1 MTITKKFPLSCSVR
15 RKAGL
20 MALALASLST
30 AVAPTKMQAG
40 DFSLDW
46 SVIDWPEGALGPF
59 TYVLKDQYGFE
70 IDTAIQA
77 FGTFASYGPASS
89 PNDDTIF
96 GGNVES
102 LILVADA
109 PAGQANIGDATV
121 STSISFSSGGIGF
134 PVDSLQI
141 SVVDIDASDNNNASD
156 RCDFVTITGDN
167 GNPTLATVAATPV
180 VLVGPGVGSG
190 GTGALAANQAQCIYV
205 DGFGTSP
212 SSPNDDT
219 GTVVATFPND
229 TSTATVF
236 YDESIGNVRP
246 LFFGENPAARGG
258 GFFSDADFNVPQTI
272 SLSRT
277 VSPATGFAGD
287 SVTYQY
293 VVTNTGALPFNTN
306 QDIIIED
313 DLLGTVTCP
322 AISAPVAPGGTV
334 TCTAPYTVTAA
345 DVLTG
350 AVDSSATAGIGTI
363 GQPFVSR
370 LQSNPQTL
378 ALSTLLLPGQPG
390 PQTCTPVS
398 LLNKPRTQLAGSG
411 SAASPTTNDVFLYE
425 DVTTDSSGNAIDV
438 IFQLTQISNAI
449 DLRLSTSF
457 EARMIPVDNGY
468 VTYNIRLVQD
478 GSATPANPQG
488 TVIDQSRVN
497 GLIFQQTDVDSRGA
511 SDDSSDVVGTI
522 EPATAISFFN
532 TAPLAS
538 FSSGGSAIAMDP
550 AKTGNPLDWTDEPNE
565 TDFDNYVTYEF
576 DTFTEG
582 EFIHG
587 YTGTSTN
594 PATRGSGILL
604 CAISNISANV
614 VAEDDDYTASPVN
627 TLAGGTA
634 GEVMTNDTIN
644 GLPAT
649 PLNATIEV
657 ISPATPANA
666 GDPVPVLET
675 AGANAGRVVVPVGV
689 PAGVYEI
696 EYRLCD
702 AITPDDC
709 DRAKVT
715 VSVFEGNGFDF
726 GDAPV
731 SYLTAPHSVPDIP
744 TIYLG
749 TVPPDAEFVAQSDA
763 AATADDLLDTD
774 DEESIVFPLL
784 TQGTIST
791 LDITVTGNGALQGW
805 IDFNGNGL
813 FEETLGER
821 VAVDLRDD
829 GTAFDNV
836 AGDGVIQV
844 DVAVPSD
851 ATTNTTFA
859 RFRYSSSTGLS
870 PSAFAV
876 DGEAEDYS
884 LVIAA
889 ADFVDRGDAPA
900 SYGDPRNII
909 VNEIYLGAAL
919 PDSETVPQH
928 SVEADADDFAG
939 ADDEDS
945 IVSFPILEAGT
956 TVSLTVQT
964 HETLSAQLALGIP
977 VTEGITNLQVWIDFD
992 QNGIF
997 DASEQVAT
1005 DYRDGG
1011 TGDTDGVFNNQ
1022 ISLDIAVPN
1031 NIVSGYSYARLRWST
1046 SSGFAADPFD
1056 GLNFDGE
1063 VEDYR
1068 VVLSAGAVPFTCDGT
1083 LYRIARVDSQLQ
1095 RLVFTEDGSGGHTI
1109 DVTNIGSPA
1118 GVAYN
1123 GGWGYNAIDGL
1134 FYGVRE
1140 FERDLVQLDSL
1151 GRFNVVAALPL
1162 SAATGY
1168 NSGDILSNG
1177 VMIYQVQNTND
1188 FQLLDISDPLNPI
1201 DLGRVTLTSSVDPFD
1216 IAFNPNDGMIYGVN
1230 HVTNRLFYFDPA
1242 GGAAG
1247 TRTPVEFGPAVWT
1260 ADYGAIWFD
1269 FYGRMYVN
1277 QNISNEMYEVD
1288 VGIAGNGSAERQL
1301 ISVLSISEEFRNDGA
1316 GCPSRLGPLP
1326 PEGALAG
1333 TVYEDTNG
1341 SGAFEIGETGI
1352 PNISVDVYNDN
1363 GTPGTT
1369 VDDTLVT
1376 SVVSTADGSYLV
1388 ENLSA
1393 QFTYRIEVEENDA
1406 DLPPGYTSA
1415 TPNPLSGIR
1424 VTAGS
1429 TRGGL
1434 DFGFIAG
1441 LADLSIIKTVELAAD
1456 GSTITSALAGTE
1468 LDFVLAVTNDGPAA
1482 VAGVLVNDIL
1492 PSGFAYVSDDAAAQ
1506 GDTYDPATGL
1516 WTVGSVAIG
1525 ATETLKIRV
1534 TMLATGNHT
1543 NVAEIT
1549 ASSVEDPDSDPGVG
1563 IVTDD
1568 LNDGIA
1574 DDDEASVTVVLDTG
1588 ERLLSGTVFLDN
1600 GINSGT
1606 PHDAVPNGAEV
1617 GTQSA
1622 VLSILDGS
1630 GSLIAN
1636 PTIAA
1641 DGSWAYGLDGAYTG
1655 PLTVTVTPLPGL
1667 IAVSENTTGLPS
1679 LVNSDPHDG
1688 RYTFTPDANSN
1699 YAGLDLGLVKAPTL
1713 TRDQEA
1719 SVESGQVVA
1728 LRHEYT
1734 AFTSGTVD
1742 FSYANPAMSP
1752 ANSFSATLYRDLG
1765 CDATPDTVITAPISV
1780 STGDRVCLV
1789 SRVTANSGIGAGS
1802 AYTYDIIASTLLT
1815 NTTVVSTSKNTDRVV
1830 AGGGEGRLELSK
1842 TVRNITQNT
1851 PEGAS
1856 NGGAIGDILQY
1867 RIYLSNPSDTVA
1879 TDVIIYDKT
1888 PSYTALASPIAS
1900 PTTLGNGLICVVSEP
1915 TNNVAGYAGSLRW
1928 DCTGVYEP
1936 GEADSVSFDVTIS
1949 P

>member
-1 MTITKKFPLSCSVR
+1 MFT
-15 RKAGL
+15 
-20 MALALASLST
+20 SLSSVGT
-30 AVAPTKMQAG
+30 TTKVNAG
-40 DFSLDW
+40 DFGLDW

-70 IDTAIQA
+70 IDTTIQA
-77 FGTFASYGPASS
+77 AGTFASYGPAS

-102 LILVADA
+102 LVIVADA

-121 STSISFSSGGIGF
+121 STSISFTSGGIVF
-134 PVDSLQI
+134 PVDGLQLRI
-141 SVVDIDASDNNNASD
+141 IDIDASDNNNAQD
-156 RCDFVTITGDN
+156 RCDFITVTGNN
-167 GNPTLATVAATPV
+167 GNPTLSAVSATPV
-180 VLVGPGVGSG
+180 VLTGPGPGSG
-190 GTGALAANQAQCIYV
+190 GTGALAPNQAQCIYI
-205 DGFGTSP
+205 DGTTTSP
-212 SSPNDDT
+212 TSPNDDT
-219 GTVVATFPND
+219 GTVLASFPND
-229 TSTATVF
+229 TSSATIF

-246 LFFGENPAARGG
+246 LFLFEDPAARGG
-258 GFFSDADFNVPQTI
+258 GFFSAVDFSVTQTI
-272 SLSRT
+272 SLGRT
-277 VSPATGFAGD
+277 VTPTTGLAGD
-287 SVTYQY
+287 SVTYEY
-293 VVTNTGALPFNTN
+293 TVTNNGALPFNVG
-306 QDIIIED
+306 QDVIIED
-313 DLLGTVTCP
+313 DLIGTVTCP
-322 AISAPVAPGGTV
+322 AIAAPIAPGGTV
-334 TCTAPYTVTAA
+334 TCTSPYTITAA
-345 DVLTG
+345 DALTG
-350 AVDSSATAGIGTI
+350 TVDSTATAGVGAI

-370 LQSNPQTL
+370 LQSNPQSL
-378 ALSTLLLPGQPG
+378 SLSALTLPGQPG

-398 LLNKPRTQLAGSG
+398 VLSQPRTQLSGSG
-411 SAASPTTNDVFLYE
+411 SASSPTTNDIFLF
-425 DVTTDSSGNAIDV
+425 DNVTTDANGNAIDV
-438 IFQLTQISNAI
+438 IFQLTQVSNATDI
-449 DLRLSTSF
+449 RLSTGL
-457 EARMIPVDNGY
+457 EARMTPTDNGY
-468 VTYNIRLVQD
+468 VTYNLRLIQD
-478 GSATPANPQG
+478 GSATASNPLG
-488 TVIDQSRVN
+488 TLIDQSRIN
-497 GLIFQQTDVDSRGA
+497 GLIFQQTDVDSRGTG
-511 SDDSSDVVGTI
+511 DDSSDVVGTI
-522 EPATAISFFN
+522 EPATVISFFN
-532 TAPLAS
+532 TALLSS
-538 FSSGGSAIAMDP
+538 FPSGGSAVAQDP

-582 EFIHG
+582 EFVHG
-587 YTGTSTN
+587 FTGTSTV

-614 VAEDDDYTASPVN
+614 IAEDDDYSASPIN

-634 GEVMTNDTIN
+634 GEVMANDTIN
-644 GLPAT
+644 AIPAT
-649 PLNATIEV
+649 PLNATVKV
-657 ISPATPANA
+657 ITPATPANT
-666 GDPVPVLET
+666 GDPVPTIET
-675 AGANAGRVVVPVGV
+675 TGADAGRVTVPIGV

-696 EYRLCD
+696 EYELCD
-702 AITPDDC
+702 AVTPTDC

-715 VSVFEGNGFDF
+715 VSVYDGNGFDF

-731 SYLTAPHSVPDIP
+731 SYLTASHSVPDTP
-744 TIYLG
+744 TIFLG
-749 TVPPDAEFVAQSDA
+749 TVAPDAELVAQSDA
-763 AATADDLLDTD
+763 AATADDILNID
-774 DEESIVFPLL
+774 DEDGVVFPVL

-791 LDITVTGNGALQGW
+791 LDVDVTGLGNLQAW
-805 IDFNGNGL
+805 IDFNGDGL

-821 VAVDLRDD
+821 IAVDLRDD

-836 AGDGVIQV
+836 AGDGVIQI
-844 DVAVPSD
+844 DVSVPTD
-851 ATTNTTFA
+851 ATTNTTYA
-859 RFRYSSSTGLS
+859 RFRYSSSASLTTTS
-870 PSAFAV
+870 FAP
-876 DGEAEDYS
+876 DGEVEDYS

-900 SYGDPRNII
+900 SYGDPRNIV
-909 VNEIYLGAAL
+909 VNDIYLGAGI
-919 PDSETVPQH
+919 PDTEITPQH
-928 SVEADADDFAG
+928 SAEADADDFAG

-945 IVSFPILEAGT
+945 VAVFPVFEAGT

-964 HETLSAQLALGIP
+964 HETLSLQLALGIP
-977 VTEGITNLQVWIDFD
+977 VTEGVTNLQVWVDFN

-1011 TGDTDGVFNNQ
+1011 TGDTDGTFNNQ
-1022 ISLDIAVPN
+1022 ISFDINVPN
-1031 NIVSGYSYARLRWST
+1031 TIDSGFTYARIRWST
-1046 SSGFAADPFD
+1046 TSGVTADPFD

-1063 VEDYR
+1063 VEDYK
-1068 VVLSAGAVPFTCDGT
+1068 VVLSDGAVPFTCDGT
-1083 LYRIARVDSQLQ
+1083 LYRVARVDSQLQ
-1095 RLVFTEDGSGGHTI
+1095 RLVFSDNGSGSYTI

-1123 GGWGYNAIDGL
+1123 GGWGYNAVDGL

-1140 FERDLVQLDSL
+1140 FERDLVRLDSL
-1151 GRFNVVAALPL
+1151 GRFSVVATIPPT
-1162 SAATGY
+1162 AAPGY

-1177 VMIYQVQNTND
+1177 VMIYRVQNTND
-1188 FQLLDISDPLNPI
+1188 FQLLDISDPQNPV

-1230 HVTNRLFYFDPA
+1230 HVTDRLFYFDPA
-1242 GGAAG
+1242 DGAPG
-1247 TRTPVEFGPAVWT
+1247 TRTPVEFGPAIWT

-1288 VGIAGNGSAERQL
+1288 VGIAGNGSAARQL

-1393 QFTYRIEVEENDA
+1393 QITYRVEVEDNDA
-1406 DLPPGYTSA
+1406 DLPAGYTTV

-1434 DFGFIAG
+1434 DFGFSAG
-1441 LADLSIIKTVELAAD
+1441 LADLSITKTVELASD
-1456 GSTITSALAGTE
+1456 GSTVTSAQAGTE

-1482 VAGVLVNDIL
+1482 VTGVTVNDIL
-1492 PSGFAYVSDDAAAQ
+1492 PSGFSYVSDDAAAQ
-1506 GDTYDPATGL
+1506 GDTYNAATGI
-1516 WTVGSVAIG
+1516 WTIGSVAIG
-1525 ATETLKIRV
+1525 ATETLRIRV
-1534 TMLATGNHT
+1534 TMLASGNHT

-1606 PHDAVPNGAEV
+1606 AHDAVLNGTEV
-1617 GTQSA
+1617 GTQNA
-1622 VLSILDGS
+1622 VLSILDGA

-1655 PLTVTVTPLPGL
+1655 ALTVAVTPLPGL
-1667 IAVSENTTGLPS
+1667 ITVSENTTGLPS

-1699 YAGLDLGLVKAPTL
+1699 YAGLDMGVVKAPTL

-1734 AFTSGTVD
+1734 AFTSGTVG
-1742 FSYANPAMSP
+1742 FSYANPTMSP
-1752 ANSFSATLYRDLG
+1752 ANSFGATLFRDAD
-1765 CDATPDTVITAPISV
+1765 CDGTPESAINGPITVSA
-1780 STGDRVCLV
+1780 GDRICLV

-1802 AYTYDIIASTLLT
+1802 TYTYDIIASTSLT
-1815 NTTVVSTSKNTDRVV
+1815 STTVVSTVKNTDRVV

-1856 NGGAIGDILQY
+1856 NGGAIGDILRY
-1867 RIYLSNPSDTVA
+1867 RIYISNPSDTAA
-1879 TDVIIYDKT
+1879 TDVIIYDRT
-1888 PSYTALASPIAS
+1888 PSYTTLAAPIAS

-1915 TNNVAGYAGSLRW
+1915 TNNVAGYVGSLRW
-1928 DCTGVYEP
+1928 DCTGAYEP